1 MTSSSKQRG
10 SRWELDV
17 VKYLRESGFK
27 YAERAYGAGR
37 RDDKG
42 DITGFPGWVF
52 ECKNHKAMD
61 LAGWM
66 DETDREKQTANAEY
80 GVAIIKRRNKQTK
93 DGYVLMTL
101 EQFSKVLKDLQ

>member
-1 MTSSSKQRG
+1 MTSVSKQRG

-17 VKYLRESGFK
+17 VKYLREAGHK

-42 DITGFPGWVF
+42 DVAGFPGWVF
-52 ECKNHKAMD
+52 ECKNHRAID

-66 DETDREKQTANAEY
+66 DETDREKKNARADY
-80 GVAIIKRRNKQTK
+80 GVAIIKRRNKPTK
-93 DGYVLMTL
+93 EGYVVMTL
-101 EQFSKVLKDLQ
+101 EQFAEILKDLK